1 SAGVYVR
8 YPVDELF
15 AVLSLES
22 HRHQAIIVGE
32 NLGTVPP
39 EIGEAMDRHEVHGMY
54 VVQYELQPDQRLRT
68 PPAHSAASLNTHD
81 MPTFP
86 SFWEARDVTI
96 LQDLGFFDEGQ
107 AAEERE
113 RRSVLRRKL
122 LEEIPPEER
131 TDEAAACAAVLR
143 KLLEF
148 LASSP
153 ARLVLVNLEDL
164 WGEVEP
170 QNVPGTHLE
179 RPNWR
184 RKARRSFEE
193 FSTDPQILETLRR
206 VDRLRG
212 EGSR

>member
-1 SAGVYVR
+1 
-8 YPVDELF
+8 
-15 AVLSLES
+15 
-22 HRHQAIIVGE
+22 
-32 NLGTVPP
+32 
-39 EIGEAMDRHEVHGMY
+39 
-54 VVQYELQPDQRLRT
+54 VQYELQPDQRLRT

-86 SFWEARDVTI
+86 SFWEARDVAI
-96 LQDLGFFDEGQ
+96 LQDLGFFDERQ
-107 AAEERE
+107 AQGERE
-113 RRSVLRRKL
+113 RRSILRTRL
-122 LEEIPPEER
+122 LEELPSEER
-131 TDEAAACAAVLR
+131 TDDPTGCAAVLR
-143 KLLEF
+143 KLLDF

-193 FSTDPQILETLRR
+193 FSTDPEVIETLRR